1 MVQVKSKVSRESNT
15 QSVVTEGQLKV
26 RDGSGQVK
34 SLMGTKFSKSV
45 VPEGQL
51 QMRAGR
57 MGVVE
62 SGKLSSQLRT
72 GGQGQK

>member
-26 RDGSGQVK
+26 RDGSGQV
-34 SLMGTKFSKSV
+34 SLMGTKFSRSD